1 MLGKIIKIV
10 SFLVGLL
17 LGSLGLLVFL
27 SLASGSVIAG
37 KHDALVTGI
46 CFVLVALPFLVFPFS
61 RRLAKLLG
69 VLVLLAL
76 AAAAVR
82 LVFSPNLASAHPAVY
97 QVAAIALGVLLVAR
111 VGLALLR
118 RQRLGT

>member
-1 MLGKIIKIV
+1 VLGKIIKIV
-10 SFLVGLL
+10 SFLVGLF
-17 LGSLGLLVFL
+17 LGGLGLFVFFT
-27 SLASGSVIAG
+27 LASGSVVAG
-37 KHDALVTGI
+37 IRAALITGI

-69 VLVLLAL
+69 ALVLLVL
-76 AAAAVR
+76 AAAALR
-82 LVFSPNLASAHPAVY
+82 LVFSPNLATAHPAIY

-118 RQRLGT
+118 RRRLGT

>member
-10 SFLVGLL
+10 SFLVGLFF
-17 LGSLGLLVFL
+17 GALGLFVFFT
-27 SLASGSVIAG
+27 LASGSVTAG
-37 KHDALVTGI
+37 KRDALVTGI
-46 CFVLVALPFLVFPFS
+46 CFVLVALPFLALPFS

-76 AAAAVR
+76 AAAALW
-82 LVFSPNLASAHPAVY
+82 LVFSPNLASAHPAIY

-118 RQRLGT
+118 RRRLGT